1 MNNLIWLLDFTIPLM
16 MILIGY
22 FLYKKQPKN
31 INYVLGYRTKR
42 SMSSKEN
49 WIYANKRM
57 GEIWFKVGWGL
68 LILILLFRL
77 LLPLKS
83 EDITE
88 ISSILGLII
97 MFAPIFV
104 VEKELKKMNN

>member
-1 MNNLIWLLDFTIPLM
+1 
-16 MILIGY
+16 
-22 FLYKKQPKN
+22 
-31 INYVLGYRTKR
+31 
-42 SMSSKEN
+42 
-49 WIYANKRM
+49 M

>member
-49 WIYANKRM
+49 
-57 GEIWFKVGWGL
+57 
-68 LILILLFRL
+68 
-77 LLPLKS
+77 
-83 EDITE
+83 
-88 ISSILGLII
+88 
-97 MFAPIFV
+97 
-104 VEKELKKMNN
+104 